1 MASLCYTWVWHPPY
15 RSMCCRFHET
25 LFGYTNYLTQA
36 HDGIFKLV
44 SMLAQQQLPWEYK
57 NIWKF
62 TICVQ
67 NWAWRIAH
75 NLWYYFFFF
84 FLPWRFWCMD
94 QQRRPSIW
102 SNTAW
107 NMFVPMFM
115 LPKLEKQLTSP
126 QIYVLTRY
134 ASKQT
139 WCFCKLLIF
148 LLKWRFTFSPC
159 MQNRS
164 NSLRSWWAMCYLRR

>member
-84 FLPWRFWCMD
+84 FFLGGFG
-94 QQRRPSIW
+94 
-102 SNTAW
+102 AW
-107 NMFVPMFM
+107 ISRGDRAFEAA
-115 LPKLEKQLTSP
+115 LLETCL
-126 QIYVLTRY
+126 
-134 ASKQT
+134 
-139 WCFCKLLIF
+139 
-148 LLKWRFTFSPC
+148 SPC
-159 MQNRS
+159 LCSPNWR
-164 NSLRSWWAMCYLRR
+164 NNWRHLRFMRLQGMPQSKLDAFVNFSFFFWMEIYIFPLHAK